1 MILAKRESTHI
12 QTTQCKGLFTKSIF
26 AKRVVQT
33 TQYRKLKFKDG
44 LGLLSNDN
52 DPPSIQEKPP
62 NNPKADR
69 GANRPTP
76 HIGGLKRKKPEQQK
90 EKKVAALVPCPEN
103 ENSIRLPSRLEGIK
117 FGTPEYRELSDEDQ
131 CLVRLSTVI
140 EIRAKDLDD
149 CGPDEV
155 VRQTME
161 ARKAYL
167 KYVYV
172 LDSGERLSD

>member
-1 MILAKRESTHI
+1 MSSTNNSVQETRFKKSAMAFCLAATATAFNSRKNPTGQGDSPRESI
-12 QTTQCKGLFTKSIF
+12 KTKD
-26 AKRVVQT
+26 
-33 TQYRKLKFKDG
+33 L
-44 LGLLSNDN
+44 
-52 DPPSIQEKPP
+52 E
-62 NNPKADR
+62 
-69 GANRPTP
+69 
-76 HIGGLKRKKPEQQK
+76 EQS
-90 EKKVAALVPCPEN
+90 EEVVAALVPCPEN